1 MKNNDNL
8 RGLKSVYSFTLSQT
22 MKSKSNIVSMVIL
35 FVMALISLPLQNLTG
50 NSVSISPIQTAYV
63 TNESGTELDFDAL
76 TAQNAAFS
84 SVSNDKLDFPNAEF
98 DKTSYADHLGDAD
111 VYVYI
116 SAPDKS
122 GSCTVE
128 SHIAENS
135 SIKTE
140 DLESLLTAISSQMTS
155 ERFASLGLS
164 AQNSYDVDSMSAAD
178 YLDQKNGTESIGFDA
193 NFAIQYGYSIVV
205 MILCLLSA
213 SFIIRCIVTEKDSKL
228 IELLMVSVSPLAL
241 LLGKILAV
249 MTYVLIMIA
258 MMAIGFVLSY
268 EISVEYLQMASLS
281 TTLSQMGI
289 DLSQLNLNWGTIV
302 IALISLLLAFATY
315 AVLSGLIGTCCNTME
330 QSEPAIMI
338 VTLLIMVGYIVSC
351 FTPIISSNAVA
362 AAVLSLCPVISV
374 FCAPVSYVCG
384 NISLIVLILS
394 WVIQAIILVA
404 LSIFCAKVYRDLL
417 LYRGSHMGISQLFQ
431 IFKNRK
437 KEGATL

>member
-22 MKSKSNIVSMVIL
+22 MKSKSNIVSMLIL

-84 SVSNDKLDFPNAEF
+84 SVSFETAEF
-98 DKTSYADHLGDAD
+98 DKTSYADHLGNTD

-122 GSCTVE
+122 GACTVE

-135 SIKTE
+135 SLKTE

-164 AQNSYDVDSMSAAD
+164 AQNSYDVDSMSASD

-228 IELLMVSVSPLAL
+228 IELLMVSVS
-241 LLGKILAV
+241 GSMSIL
-249 MTYVLIMIA
+249 
-258 MMAIGFVLSY
+258 
-268 EISVEYLQMASLS
+268 
-281 TTLSQMGI
+281 
-289 DLSQLNLNWGTIV
+289 
-302 IALISLLLAFATY
+302 
-315 AVLSGLIGTCCNTME
+315 
-330 QSEPAIMI
+330 
-338 VTLLIMVGYIVSC
+338 
-351 FTPIISSNAVA
+351 
-362 AAVLSLCPVISV
+362 
-374 FCAPVSYVCG
+374 
-384 NISLIVLILS
+384 
-394 WVIQAIILVA
+394 
-404 LSIFCAKVYRDLL
+404 
-417 LYRGSHMGISQLFQ
+417 
-431 IFKNRK
+431 
-437 KEGATL
+437 

>member
-84 SVSNDKLDFPNAEF
+84 SVSFETAEF

-213 SFIIRCIVTEKDSKL
+213 SFIIRCIVTEQDSK
-228 IELLMVSVSPLAL
+228 MVSVSPLAL